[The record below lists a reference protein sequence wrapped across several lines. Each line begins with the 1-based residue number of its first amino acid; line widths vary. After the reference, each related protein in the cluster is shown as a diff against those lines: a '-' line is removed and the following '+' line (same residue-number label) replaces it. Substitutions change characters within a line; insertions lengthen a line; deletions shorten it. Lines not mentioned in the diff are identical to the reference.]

1 MLPEAAGSFQ
11 KDGWDDI
18 DAGLLKMGC
27 FVGGFVV
34 IQVLSRVMHQLL
46 PHHVVDCDHSHS
58 HDHGDDLEDPK
69 NSARASRSG
78 SRQNS
83 RVGRPKLR
91 AISTGRRITTVVK
104 PHVHSHADGD
114 TNGHAHHH
122 HHGAN
127 DTEHTPLLG
136 NGRPH
141 NDHGS
146 GDTSAT
152 SDRNESPVTRGSQRP
167 IVRRPS
173 MRDRLVSIIRD
184 KPEHACDG
192 DGSCFGFSDPC
203 GQECFK
209 HVSSRNSVAQQSPFP
224 GPSRAH
230 TTHWT
235 PTAPLFEGPIPEANS
250 EDDSGTR
257 SPMSPAPNSR
267 RELVHHPVDDN
278 PTAEHEDDHSSYEYS
293 EDDDLEGQ
301 EFGHHH
307 HVPENAFLSISF
319 QTVVAIALHKL
330 PEGFITYATNHTNPQ
345 LGFNV
350 FMALFVHN
358 IAEGFAMALP
368 LYMAFNSRLKAIA
381 VTMVLGG
388 FTQPLGA
395 GIGWLVIKFLG
406 SAAGDDGKGLVN
418 HTAYAILFATTA
430 GIMASVAL
438 QLFVES
444 LSLNHNRNLSII
456 SAFLGMVL
464 MGVGSA
470 ISKHSH

>member
-1 MLPEAAGSFQ
+1 MLPESAGSFK
-11 KDGWDDI
+11 KDGWDDLH
-18 DAGLLKMGC
+18 AGLLKMGC
-27 FVGGFVV
+27 FVGGFAA

-58 HDHGDDLEDPK
+58 HDHDDLAEDPK
-69 NSARASRSG
+69 GSGPPSQSG
-78 SRQNS
+78 SRQHS

-104 PHVHSHADGD
+104 PHINGQANGD
-114 TNGHAHHH
+114 TNGHGHHH
-122 HHGAN
+122 HHAAG

-141 NDHGS
+141 PGHGT
-146 GDTSAT
+146 GDTSAV
-152 SDRNESPVTRGSQRP
+152 SDNTESPTVRGHQRTL
-167 IVRRPS
+167 VRRPS
-173 MRDRLVSIIRD
+173 MRDRLVSIIKD

-209 HVSSRNSVAQQSPFP
+209 HVSARNSVAQQSPFP
-224 GPSRAH
+224 GPSRMRTA
-230 TTHWT
+230 HWT
-235 PTAPLFEGPIPEANS
+235 PTAPLFEGGIPEVNN
-250 EDDSGTR
+250 EDSSGTR
-257 SPMSPAPNSR
+257 SPMSPAPASR
-267 RELVHHPVDDN
+267 REMLPQDHDD
-278 PTAEHEDDHSSYEYS
+278 PPAAEDEADHSSHQHSEEY
-293 EDDDLEGQ
+293 DLEGQ
-301 EFGHHH
+301 EFAHHH

-381 VTMVLGG
+381 VTIVLGG

-395 GIGWLVIKFLG
+395 GIGWLAIKFLG
-406 SAAGDDGKGLVN
+406 SAASDGKEDFVN
-418 HTAYAILFATTA
+418 HTAYAVLFATTA

-444 LSLNHNRNLSII
+444 LSLNHNRNLSLI

-470 ISKHSH
+470 ISGHSH